1 MKSGENLS
9 LNFMRPTKMK
19 YLKEYSDEDLKNL
32 QKDLKSAGYEKPL
45 PHNYLSPRDF
55 FDETMDH
62 EAYIDVSGPAVEM
75 AVDDLIN
82 EFKERINDIPEQH
95 RIVAGRAI
103 RNLWIEKIE
112 QAFK

>member
-1 MKSGENLS
+1 MKH
-9 LNFMRPTKMK
+9 
-19 YLKEYSDEDLKNL
+19 LKEYSDDDLNDL

-45 PHNYLSPRDF
+45 PHNYLGPDDF
-55 FDETMDH
+55 FDETMDYD
-62 EAYIDVSGPAVEM
+62 EYVDVSGPAVEM
-75 AVDDLIN
+75 AIDGLIW

-103 RNLWIEKIE
+103 KKLWLEKIE

>member
-1 MKSGENLS
+1 MKH
-9 LNFMRPTKMK
+9 
-19 YLKEYSDEDLKNL
+19 LKEYSDDDLNDL

-45 PHNYLSPRDF
+45 PHNYLGPDDF

-62 EAYIDVSGPAVEM
+62 DEYVDVSGPAVEM
-75 AVDDLIN
+75 AIDGLIS
-82 EFKERINDIPEQH
+82 EFKERINDIPKQH

-103 RNLWIEKIE
+103 KNLWVEKIE